1 MVIDWVHEHLLLP
14 IQPKFGCCFML
25 EIKIFLHTIRI
36 STIGDIYNS
45 GELAHPIP
53 KWPQIPNNLV
63 CRFDLK

>member
-1 MVIDWVHEHLLLP
+1 
-14 IQPKFGCCFML
+14 ML

-53 KWPQIPNNLV
+53 KWPQIPKNLV
-63 CRFDLK
+63 CRFDLKSNPSNKCGNGQHKS